1 MKMYVNAISHYLP
14 SIVVPNAYFKDVN
27 GLDEEW
33 ILTRTGIKTRSKAAE
48 EETTN
53 SMALQAVENGIAN
66 YPFSIEDI
74 DLIVTAT
81 YTPYDTVFTMGH
93 EIQRKFNIKNAKCVS
108 VSSACSSFINA
119 IEVVEGYFA
128 MGKASKALVIGA
140 EHNTAYADA
149 SCPQSGH
156 LWGDGAV
163 AMVFSTE
170 KYSNSDAEVLSIF
183 TKGLGHIGKSNEA
196 VYLRP
201 NQGGIGMPFGK
212 DVFINACNY
221 MVDALQEAARTCG
234 KSLEDINFISPH
246 QANQRI
252 INHISQQINVPVEHF
267 LTNIENRG
275 NTGCPSCAISLS
287 ENIGKV
293 KKGDLV
299 GLTVFG
305 GGYSCGALLM
315 QF

>member
-1 MKMYVNAISHYLP
+1 MKMYVNALSHYLP
-14 SIVVPNAYFKDVN
+14 STVIPNSYFKEVN

-33 ILTRTGIKTRSKAAE
+33 IFTRTGIKTRSKAAE
-48 EETTN
+48 GETTN
-53 SMALQAVENGIAN
+53 SMGIQAVKNGLN
-66 YPFSIEDI
+66 KLPFSIEDI

-93 EIQRKFNIKNAKCVS
+93 DIQRTFNITNAKCVS

-119 IEVVEGYFA
+119 VEVVEGYFA
-128 MGKASKALVIGA
+128 MGKATKALIVGA
-140 EHNTAYADA
+140 EHNTAYSNA

-163 AMVFSTE
+163 AMVCSTE
-170 KYSNSDAEVLSIF
+170 KMSKTDAEILSVY
-183 TKGLGHIGKSNEA
+183 TCGLGYIGKSNES
-196 VYLRP
+196 VYARP
-201 NQGGIGMPFGK
+201 LNGGIGMPFGK

-221 MVDALQEAARTCG
+221 MVEALIKAAKLCG
-234 KSLEDINFISPH
+234 KTLEDINLISPH

-252 INHISQQINVPVEHF
+252 ISHISNHIQVPEENF
-267 LTNIENRG
+267 LTNIESRG

-287 ENIGKV
+287 ENSEKIKQ
-293 KKGDLV
+293 GDLV

-305 GGYSCGALLM
+305 GGYSCGALLL
-315 QF
+315 QY